1 MRSSHIDKKCVKEK
15 GLEKKYELIKSGEKI
30 KFCYLKTPNTLREN
44 VISFP
49 MYFPPELQ
57 LTQYID
63 YNKQFEKTFLDPIIP
78 ILESIGW
85 THEEVNTLESFF
97 S

>member
-1 MRSSHIDKKCVKEK
+1 M
-15 GLEKKYELIKSGEKI
+15 
-30 KFCYLKTPNTLREN
+30 
-44 VISFP
+44 
-49 MYFPPELQ
+49 Q

>member
-1 MRSSHIDKKCVKEK
+1 
-15 GLEKKYELIKSGEKI
+15 LEKKYELIKNGEKI

-78 ILESIGW
+78 ILECIGW

-97 S
+97 G